1 MSRKPSPEY
10 LEQVIQ
16 KYPAKH
22 YEFEDKFFEDW
33 LIKKYPK
40 NDELNAVFMKLTLL
54 DTLYSTNIRSAEARL
69 KIAKFIYESEHFDE
83 RLKKGDISLVV
94 ELTKECKRLTGREC
108 YSFSTKYCSLH
119 NRDKFPIFDRIISD
133 KLCAYNAECNFF
145 GSKVSKNFL
154 KNYANLVQ
162 VIDKFRVH
170 FKLEKFNYRAIDRF
184 LWTLGKE
191 GK

>member
-10 LEQVIQ
+10 VSEVLQD
-16 KYPAKH
+16 YPKDH
-22 YEFEDKFFEDW
+22 YGFEDKFFEKW

-40 NDELNAVFMKLTLL
+40 NDELNAVFAKLTLL

-69 KIAKFIYESEHFDE
+69 KIVNFIYESEGFDE
-83 RLKKGDISLVV
+83 RLKKGDTSLVS
-94 ELTKECKRLTGREC
+94 ELTQQTKKLTGREC

-119 NRDKFPIFDRIISD
+119 NRDKFPIYDSFVD
-133 KLCAYNAECNFF
+133 KKLHAYNAKYNFL
-145 GSKVSKNFL
+145 GSKMSKNFL
-154 KNYANLVQ
+154 KNYTNLVQ

-170 FKLEKFNYRAIDRF
+170 FKLEEFNYRAIDRF